1 MLHKSTLC
9 IQNTALVAISVMFL
23 LVISTVFLA
32 NPSPVVA
39 HSPTPTFGSPYR
51 GGPGDGVSGRYG
63 GGHYG
68 IDFLLRW
75 QGILAAAGGTIEVG
89 GWFNN
94 GCHDECQLGCESQS
108 TVGFGLHV
116 RINHGPADHPYRTYY
131 GHLSVARKPGG
142 TIQKGEWIGVSG
154 DSGYTYV
161 PGGPSCTPAP
171 HLHFEVRHNGT
182 AQGNAVNPDNEGG
195 VSLWNDGEWSGANPA
210 VSVPE
215 WRYPA
220 QNAYGSP
227 IIVDDT
233 PDNTGGFVKGK
244 EGAIACP
251 PETCTRWTRA
261 VSGGYD
267 GDYWWARENDNTVDS
282 WAEWRPTSLP
292 AFANYTVWAHIP
304 CTGDASTEYYTSPTW
319 QAPYQILH
327 YDGTRSAIVDQ
338 LTLSRS
344 GVCPRW
350 IALGIYRGQAGAGM
364 WVRLT
369 DNTGETGSANRKV
382 LADAVKFTRTS
393 VGAFEAED
401 ERYLIPRSG
410 YNWSQLSSL
419 PGYLGTGYMEATP
432 NTPVDFGFTSNWTT
446 QSPELQYRADFP
458 TAGTYYVWIR
468 GYGGT
473 ANDDSI
479 HAGIDGQGPDSA
491 ANISGCNWHTGGW
504 YWCNTKMDMNRATLA
519 IGTPGLHTIN
529 LWMRE
534 NGFRVDRV
542 LLTTDSTYIP

>member
-1 MLHKSTLC
+1 MRNRQDQPVLRAILATLM
-9 IQNTALVAISVMFL
+9 IGTTLFSHAQPVTADNYVAFL
-23 LVISTVFLA
+23 
-32 NPSPVVA
+32 
-39 HSPTPTFGSPYR
+39 GQPYR
-51 GGPGDGVSGRYG
+51 GGSGYSQRWTAD
-63 GGHYG
+63 HDG
-68 IDFLLRW
+68 IDFTLSW
-75 QGILAAAGGTIEVG
+75 QGILAAADGNIDQAMWNYTT
-89 GWFNN
+89 
-94 GCHDECQLGCESQS
+94 CHDDSQPGCSYPYG
-108 TVGFGLHV
+108 GFGLYV
-116 RINHGPADHPYRTYY
+116 RINHYVNGETNYTYY
-131 GHLSVARKPGG
+131 GHLSVARR
-142 TIQKGEWIGVSG
+142 TIGSIRKGEWVGVSG
-154 DSGYTYV
+154 DSGYST
-161 PGGPSCTPAP
+161 GP
-171 HLHFEVRHNGT
+171 HLHFEVRHGCST
-182 AQGNAVNPDNEGG
+182 PGRPPTGCAVNPDNAEGTG
-195 VSLWNDGEWSGANPA
+195 ISLWNDGEWSGANPV
-210 VSVPE
+210 VSVSE

-220 QNAYGSP
+220 QNAHGNP
-227 IIVDDT
+227 IIIDDT

-251 PETCTRWTRA
+251 PETCTKWTRA

-267 GDYWWARENDNTVDS
+267 GDYWWVRENDSTVDS

-327 YDGTRSAIVDQ
+327 YDGTRSVIIDQ

-350 IALGIYRGQAGAGM
+350 IALGIYRGQSGAGM

-382 LADAVKFTRTS
+382 LADAVKFTRTT

-401 ERYLIPRSG
+401 ERYLTPRNG
-410 YNWSQLSSL
+410 YTWSQLSSL
-419 PGYLGTGYMEATP
+419 SGYFGTGYMEATP
-432 NTPVDFGFTSNWTT
+432 NIPVDFGFTSNWTT
-446 QSPELQYRADFP
+446 QSPELRYRADFP
-458 TAGTYYVWIR
+458 TPGTYYIWIR

-491 ANISGCNWHTGGW
+491 ANISGCNWHTSGW
-504 YWCNTKMDMNRATLA
+504 YWCNTKMDASRATLT

-529 LWMRE
+529 LWVRE